1 MTSLTSFLRGFATV
15 LSSCARSWPGNVGF
29 IGAQSEWP
37 DAKDAVA
44 ALESAVAAGKIKFYG
59 LCNFGTD
66 DIPAFEAVRQPSSCS
81 FRVQPLMYFVIA
93 GCRPAPNR

>member
-15 LSSCARSWPGNVGF
+15 LSRCARSWPGNVGF

-44 ALESAVAAGKIKFYG
+44 ALESAVG
-59 LCNFGTD
+59 LSTVFMRSLWILESSSIGTFVFLNSVRYQYRLLPCFGL
-66 DIPAFEAVRQPSSCS
+66 IVPVA
-81 FRVQPLMYFVIA
+81 
-93 GCRPAPNR
+93 